1 MVRWSGR
8 DDAEY
13 GGGGDVTGLQ
23 LSGFIGA
30 DSRRAAAA
38 PRTIQRR
45 RRRSRRRRCRRR
57 RRSSVDIYQIER

>member
-1 MVRWSGR
+1 VVRWSGR

-38 PRTIQRR
+38 PRTIQRSR
-45 RRRSRRRRCRRR
+45 RRRRRRCRRR

>member
-13 GGGGDVTGLQ
+13 GGGGGGDVTGLQ

-30 DSRRAAAA
+30 DRRRAAA
-38 PRTIQRR
+38 PRTIQRSR
-45 RRRSRRRRCRRR
+45 RRRRCRRR